1 MMRFHKPKSGRV
13 KKPPGKV
20 VSRRT
25 DQRAWVFKGSRVP
38 LCALFEALAD
48 GESFGEFVKR
58 IPDLQAEEI
67 KNVLRGVGLLVDYQL
82 HEHSL
87 TLKVVELE
95 ALKGPSAAVTAVE
108 QSSGI
113 GKEL

>member
-1 MMRFHKPKSGRV
+1 MKRFHKPKSGSV
-13 KKPPGKV
+13 KSLPGKV

-25 DQRAWVFKGSRVP
+25 DQRAWVFKGSTVP
-38 LCALFEALAD
+38 LRALFEAPAD
-48 GESFGEFVKR
+48 GESVGEFVKQF
-58 IPDLQAEEI
+58 PTLQAEEI
-67 KNVLRGVGLLVDYQL
+67 KNVLRGVGFLVDYQL

-108 QSSGI
+108 QSSGT

>member
-1 MMRFHKPKSGRV
+1 MKRFHKPKSGKV
-13 KKPPGKV
+13 KSPPGKV

-38 LCALFEALAD
+38 PRALFGALAD
-48 GESFGEFVKR
+48 GKSIREFVKR
-58 IPDLQAEEI
+58 FPNLQAEEI

-87 TLKVVELE
+87 GL
-95 ALKGPSAAVTAVE
+95 
-108 QSSGI
+108 
-113 GKEL
+113 

>member
-1 MMRFHKPKSGRV
+1 MKRFHKPNSGMVKS
-13 KKPPGKV
+13 PPGQV

-25 DQRAWVFKGSRVP
+25 GQRAWVFKGSTVP
-38 LCALFEALAD
+38 LRALLEALAD
-48 GESFGEFVKR
+48 GESIGEFVKR
-58 IPDLQAEEI
+58 FPNLRAEEI
-67 KNVLRGVGLLVDYQL
+67 KNVLRGVGLLVDYQR

-87 TLKVVELE
+87 TLKPVELE
-95 ALKGPSAAVTAVE
+95 ASKGHSAAVTAVE